1 VGLYRTVYI
10 RISPHTAGLV
20 SSLRGF
26 LPACFGLCS
35 SPDGQN
41 WREELRE
48 SGYGVLYPNQMRDHC
63 CTSTTLAFGF
73 ERLLGV

>member
-1 VGLYRTVYI
+1 VSGVVSYCV
-10 RISPHTAGLV
+10 RISSHTAGLV

-41 WREELRE
+41 WREVLRE

-63 CTSTTLAFGF
+63 F